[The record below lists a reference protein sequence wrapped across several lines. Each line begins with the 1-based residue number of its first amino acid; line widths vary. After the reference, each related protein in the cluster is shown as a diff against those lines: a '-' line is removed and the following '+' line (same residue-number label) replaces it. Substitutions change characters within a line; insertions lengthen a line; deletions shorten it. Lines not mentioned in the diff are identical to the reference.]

1 MEAASNS
8 CKPEISA
15 TCRKYATTIWT
26 HLDAHMPCDNDG
38 DAAYGILEEMR
49 DVHRH
54 CQTPQCLCL
63 APAGAGVCQ
72 SLRASPGSSR
82 QSPPAEPRSG
92 LDLAVSAGQRRP
104 LIIERVCRHYCP
116 VCESAW
122 PVRGARGCLLA
133 QHGTLPEKALELVR
147 PRAAILFGDWSACEF
162 ESRKESDDH
171 TLVVE
176 PAVEGKRG

>member
-1 MEAASNS
+1 VTYIGIARLHSAFVSRLQV
-8 CKPEISA
+8 PEYVS
-15 TCRKYATTIWT
+15 
-26 HLDAHMPCDNDG
+26 PC
-38 DAAYGILEEMR
+38 EQ
-49 DVHRH
+49 V
-54 CQTPQCLCL
+54 L
-63 APAGAGVCQ
+63 ALLGNP
-72 SLRASPGSSR
+72 
-82 QSPPAEPRSG
+82 PPAEPRSG
-92 LDLAVSAGQRRP
+92 LDLAVSADQRRP
-104 LIIERVCRHYCP
+104 LIIERVCRHYRP